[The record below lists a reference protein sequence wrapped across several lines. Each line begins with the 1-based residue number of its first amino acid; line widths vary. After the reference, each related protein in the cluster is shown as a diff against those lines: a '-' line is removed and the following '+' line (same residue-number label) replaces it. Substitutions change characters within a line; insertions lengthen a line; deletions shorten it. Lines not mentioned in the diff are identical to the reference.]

1 VTHLAVIGGGITGLA
16 AAYELTRR
24 PDPPDVTLFEAGPS
38 LGGKIR
44 TSPFAGLPAVDEG
57 ADAFLT
63 RVPWGVELTSEL
75 GLDDLVA
82 PASQRAYIW
91 WERQMHAIPEG
102 FVLGVPT
109 GLTKLARSGL
119 LGLGG
124 TLRAALEPFVPRG
137 RVDEDNLGALV
148 RHRFGAPVLERL
160 VDPLIGSVNAGD
172 ADELSLAAT
181 APAVAEAAARSRSLV
196 VGLRRRPA
204 PASGPVFLAPRAGM
218 GALVDALT
226 HHLASRLDR
235 VDIRQGEPV
244 TTIEP
249 DGRRWRVNG
258 VAVDAALLA
267 LPAFAAA
274 ELLRDLAPETARG
287 LAGITYASVVMVT
300 LAFPASAPGRP
311 LDGTGHLV
319 PKPVQRHVTA
329 ASWASTKWA
338 HWQPPGQVVL
348 RASLGRHGDEH
359 AIGLDDDA
367 VVAATLADLGD
378 QLGIRDAPTE
388 VRLSRWPRSF
398 PQYAPGHLD
407 RIAAI
412 ERALA
417 REAPGLAVAGAAAR
431 GLGVPACIRQGREW
445 AVATMRAPSC

>member
-1 VTHLAVIGGGITGLA
+1 VTRLAVVGGGITGLA
-16 AAYELTRR
+16 AAYELTQR
-24 PDPPDVTLFEAGPS
+24 PDPPDVTLFEAGPA

-63 RVPWGVELTSEL
+63 RVPWGVELAAEL

-91 WERQMHAIPEG
+91 WDRRMHAIPEG

-109 GLTKLARSGL
+109 GITRLARSGL

-137 RVDEDNLGALV
+137 RVDDDNLGALV

-160 VDPLIGSVNAGD
+160 VDPLVGSVNAGD
-172 ADELSLAAT
+172 ADHLSLAAT
-181 APAVAEAAARSRSLV
+181 APAVAEAATRSRSLV

-218 GALVDALT
+218 GALVAALVG
-226 HHLASRLDR
+226 RLGG
-235 VDIRQGEPV
+235 VDIRLGEPV
-244 TTIEP
+244 TTIER

-274 ELLRDLAPETARG
+274 HLLRDVAPEAADG
-287 LAGITYASVVMVT
+287 LADITYASVVMVT
-300 LAFPASAPGRP
+300 LAFPASAPDRP

-329 ASWASTKWA
+329 ASWASTKWSQ
-338 HWQPPGQVVL
+338 WQPPGQVVL

-359 AIGLDDDA
+359 AAGLDDEGIL
-367 VVAATLADLGD
+367 AATLADLD
-378 QLGIRDAPTE
+378 EQLGIHDAPTD

-407 RIAAI
+407 RIAGI
-412 ERALA
+412 EQVLA

-445 AVATMRAPSC
+445 AIATMRAASC

>member
-1 VTHLAVIGGGITGLA
+1 
-16 AAYELTRR
+16 
-24 PDPPDVTLFEAGPS
+24 
-38 LGGKIR
+38 
-44 TSPFAGLPAVDEG
+44 
-57 ADAFLT
+57 
-63 RVPWGVELTSEL
+63 
-75 GLDDLVA
+75 
-82 PASQRAYIW
+82 
-91 WERQMHAIPEG
+91 MHAIPEG

-119 LGLGG
+119 LGVGG

-137 RVDEDNLGALV
+137 HVADDNLGALV

-160 VDPLIGSVNAGD
+160 VDPLVGSVNAGD
-172 ADELSLAAT
+172 ADQLSLAAT

-196 VGLRRRPA
+196 VGLRRRPP

-218 GALVDALT
+218 GALVET
-226 HHLASRLDR
+226 LADRLAGCLDSVELR
-235 VDIRQGEPV
+235 LGEPV
-244 TTIEP
+244 TVIER
-249 DGRRWRVNG
+249 DGSHWRVNG
-258 VAVDAALLA
+258 VGVDAALLT
-267 LPAFAAA
+267 LPAFEAAH
-274 ELLRDLAPETARG
+274 LLRGVAPDAAGG
-287 LAGITYASVVMVT
+287 LAGIAYASVVMVT

-338 HWQPPGQVVL
+338 HWQRPGQVVL
-348 RASLGRHGDEH
+348 RASVGRHGGDH
-359 AIGLDDDA
+359 ATGRDDDSVLA
-367 VVAATLADLGD
+367 STLADLD
-378 QLGIRDAPTE
+378 EQLGITDAPTD

-412 ERALA
+412 EQSLA
-417 REAPGLAVAGAAAR
+417 REAPGVAVAGAAAR

-445 AVATMRAPSC
+445 AIATMRVPSC